1 MFITA
6 SPLTIAN
13 YFLEIKH
20 LGYVLVTSCHR
31 QHYIGN
37 LMLMIKSFL
46 VKDWIFWCQDRSTVV
61 PKNKGLVT
69 KMFNSVTKISILLQT
84 YFVYNIDGVKKC
96 FNMKILKYLMIHM
109 MRISVLKLDMF
120 KFSLSLI
127 VIFGHFKIFFVW
139 KKSSVINRFDL
150 RISKMEKI
158 KMIIWYCL

>member
-20 LGYVLVTSCHR
+20 LGYVLVTSRHR
-31 QHYIGN
+31 QHYIRIK
-37 LMLMIKSFL
+37 MLVRSIFWWQF
-46 VKDWIFWCQDRSTVV
+46 WIFWCQDRSTIM
-61 PKNKGLVT
+61 PKNKVLVT
-69 KMFNSVTKISILLQT
+69 KMFKSVTKISILLPT
-84 YFVYNIDGVKKC
+84 YLVSLKKSVD
-96 FNMKILKYLMIHM
+96 MKILKYLMIHM

-127 VIFGHFKIFFVW
+127 VIFCHFKIFFVW

-150 RISKMEKI
+150 RISKMEKNKNDYLVLFI
-158 KMIIWYCL
+158 DH